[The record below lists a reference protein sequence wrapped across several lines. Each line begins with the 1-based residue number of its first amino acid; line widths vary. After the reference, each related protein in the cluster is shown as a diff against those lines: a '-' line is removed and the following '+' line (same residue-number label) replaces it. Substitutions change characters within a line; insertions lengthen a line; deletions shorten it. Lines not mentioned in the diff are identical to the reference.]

1 MSINIGSEAVN
12 AVIELRGSRD
22 FERLIVALGVLTQ
35 TRMIGAMNS
44 PVDHRMDAT
53 AYARG
58 MFDLW
63 EAMEAARLGVQIS
76 QVKPGPLN
84 RRGKEDGNV

>member
-1 MSINIGSEAVN
+1 MSINIGNDAHSAV
-12 AVIELRGSRD
+12 VELRASRD
-22 FERLIVALGVLTQ
+22 FERLVSALGALTQ

-44 PVDHRMDAT
+44 PIEHRMDAT

-63 EAMEAARLGVQIS
+63 EALESARLGVQIS
-76 QVKPGPLN
+76 QVKPAPMT
-84 RRGKEDGNV
+84 RGRANTNAE